1 MERRRRLDRAHLG
14 VVGSMIFRTITTDG
28 GEPVEFD
35 VDWNHVRSVRN
46 DELEKSDWRAVSDRT
61 MSQDWIDY
69 RQALRDLP
77 QDYESAND
85 AADNFPNRP
94 E

>member
-1 MERRRRLDRAHLG
+1 
-14 VVGSMIFRTITTDG
+14 MIFRTITTDG
-28 GEPVEFD
+28 GEPVWFD
-35 VDWNHVRSVRN
+35 VDWDHVRSVRN
-46 DELEKSDWRAVSDRT
+46 DELDKSDWRAVSDRVLPDAW
-61 MSQDWIDY
+61 QEY

-85 AADNFPNRP
+85 AADNFPQRP

>member
-1 MERRRRLDRAHLG
+1 MERRLWLVAAYLG

-28 GEPVEFD
+28 GEPVWFD
-35 VDWNHVRSVRN
+35 VDWDHVRSVRN
-46 DELEKSDWRAVSDRT
+46 DELDKSDWRAVKDRVLPNE
-61 MSQDWIDY
+61 WKDY

-77 QDYESAND
+77 QDFESAND
-85 AADNFPNRP
+85 AADNFPQRP